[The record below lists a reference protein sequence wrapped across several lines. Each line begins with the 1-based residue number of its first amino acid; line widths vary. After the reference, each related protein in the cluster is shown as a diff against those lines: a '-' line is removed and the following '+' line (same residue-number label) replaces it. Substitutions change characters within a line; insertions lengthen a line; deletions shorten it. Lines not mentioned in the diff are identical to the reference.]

1 MVRDCHAVPMDT
13 MNEVTIKSAVRI
25 ASWYHAEKVWFINLF
40 GTGEKALGGNEES
53 KGEVQLENPSA
64 PVCACR
70 KDCNNYVG
78 SDVHPDGLQAAGE
91 QHTHIIPAA

>member
-13 MNEVTIKSAVRI
+13 MNEVTIKSAVCI

-40 GTGEKALGGNEES
+40 GTGEKALGGNEEF

-70 KDCNNYVG
+70 KDCNNDVG
-78 SDVHPDGLQAAGE
+78 SDMHPDGLQAAGE